1 MFEGCSYLTTISP
14 IFKDK
19 TDLPSLHS
27 MFKNCNIKTIPNDM
41 FNSSYEGVENT
52 PTEMFANNAHL
63 TNYPVLNGLPMW
75 KMPPFFFTGITWAH
89 TFTGCPLIADKVP
102 VQWGGILGGECAKFK
117 IEIPR
122 ENSTFRYRPH
132 TENTMSVI
140 TLKSDGA
147 EGIST
152 NGELLFPNPGIYTLE
167 VYYTG

>member
-1 MFEGCSYLTTISP
+1 MFRGCSNLTTISP

-19 TDLPSLHS
+19 TDLPSLNK
-27 MFKNCNIKTIPNDM
+27 MFKNCNIKTIPNDI

-89 TFTGCPLIADKVP
+89 TFSGCKFIADKVP
-102 VQWGGILGGECAKFK
+102 IQWGGILGGDPAKFK
-117 IEIPR
+117 IKITEG
-122 ENSTFRYRPH
+122 NYTLRYRNY

-140 TLKSDGA
+140 TLKTDGLWP
-147 EGIST
+147 ST
-152 NGELLFPNPGIYTLE
+152 NGELIFPRPGIYTLE